1 MSTTRSADAAPQPGP
16 PDGEA
21 GAAAAGPAG
30 EADAPEDLARALIA
44 RHIVPSPGQR
54 GAHDARLA
62 ESGTPVWALVGAFFS
77 HALADPGRVAAAYEV
92 PEEAVRAALLFYRR
106 HQVAIDGWLALND
119 A

>member
-1 MSTTRSADAAPQPGP
+1 MSTTRRAEAAPQPGP

-21 GAAAAGPAG
+21 ERDAIGAGDATEDAAQ
-30 EADAPEDLARALIA
+30 ALIDH
-44 RHIVPSPGQR
+44 HIVPGPGDR
-54 GAHDARLA
+54 GAHDARLG

-92 PEEAVRAALLFYRR
+92 SEEAVRAALLFYRR
-106 HQVAIDGWLALND
+106 HQAAIDGWLALND